1 MIGPNAD
8 DARHLLGDYTHPVH
22 VESLREMLRS
32 GRNVFDIPMA
42 DETTLD
48 AVDVGGATVLSELM
62 DRRRGQVR
70 FARGCDVN
78 SPSREGFADGGR
90 ARRRQRRRRD
100 GDGRQVGTD
109 RRLHQW

>member
-1 MIGPNAD
+1 MLLRNDSVLPLRPGASMAVIGPNAD

-22 VESLREMLRS
+22 VESLRELLRS

-62 DRRRGQVR
+62 TRLGAGSVR
-70 FARGCDVN
+70 
-78 SPSREGFADGGR
+78 PWL
-90 ARRRQRRRRD
+90 RRQ
-100 GDGRQVGTD
+100 QPVA
-109 RRLHQW
+109 